1 MPRLELVETS
11 LRHGQ
16 QALLLSRLRRRH
28 ILPVAELL
36 DRCGFAALDVF
47 GGATFEAALRFL
59 AEDPF
64 ERLRAMREAAPQT
77 PLLALLRGQAL
88 VGHRQVADD
97 VVDAFIAAA
106 AQAGVDIF
114 RCYDSLNDPRNLERC
129 VVAAHAAGRRAEG
142 GIVYTESPVHDVE
155 GFLKLG
161 GQLQELGYD
170 ALGVYDPAGLLGAG
184 TAAALVSGLV
194 AQTGLPVNAHS
205 AALTGQSGLAY
216 LAAAEAG
223 ATSVDVALSPL
234 AGGSSLPAAE
244 GVVNALRGTPHDT
257 GLDLDAVAAASTR
270 LDDYLTLYT
279 RIADPAA
286 WRLDTSVLRTQL
298 PPTAVEHLF
307 AELRDRDALDR
318 LPQVQ
323 EEIPRV
329 RAELGYP
336 PLITPIAQIVATQA
350 VYNVCDGDRYATIS
364 QEVKDYCLGLYG
376 EPPGKV
382 DPEVR
387 RIVNGREEP
396 ITCRPA
402 DLLEPAMSALRRE
415 MQREGIPV
423 RSDADVAAYALFPAE
438 TAALLRGEATAEL
451 LGDEPASE
459 AATAID
465 IAAGDEASDGTL
477 TAAADGSTAAASE
490 PTAPPAPA
498 DEVRELTVEVDGEQ
512 YQVRVTAPAGT
523 FGTGVGGGSG
533 GGSNNG
539 LAAGGGKPAIKEGTV
554 VAPMQGLILKVSVGV
569 GETVKLGEVVAVLEA
584 MKMQNDIVASRDG
597 TVREVYVA
605 EGTVVSPK
613 DPILLVE

>member
-47 GGATFEAALRFL
+47 GGATYEACLRFL

-64 ERLRAMREAAPQT
+64 ERMRDVKAAAPQT
-77 PLLALLRGQAL
+77 PLLGLIRGQAL

-97 VVDAFIAAA
+97 VVDAFVAAA
-106 AQAGVDIF
+106 AESGVDIF

-129 VVAAHAAGRRAEG
+129 VVAAHHADRQAEG

-155 GFLKLG
+155 GFVSFGVRLK
-161 GQLQELGYD
+161 QLGYD
-170 ALGVYDPAGLLGAG
+170 ALCIYDPAGLLGAG
-184 TAAALVSGLV
+184 TAAALTARLTDETS
-194 AQTGLPVNAHS
+194 LPVTIHS
-205 AALTGQSGLAY
+205 AALTGQAGLAY
-216 LAAAEAG
+216 MSATHVG
-223 ATSVDVALSPL
+223 ATAVDVALSPL
-234 AGGSSLPAAE
+234 AGGNSLPAAE
-244 GVVNALRGTPHDT
+244 GVLNALRHTDHDP
-257 GLDLDAVAAASTR
+257 GLELEALAAAVAR
-270 LDDYLTLYT
+270 LEEFLPLY
-279 RIADPAA
+279 RAIADPAA

-298 PPTAVEHLF
+298 PPSAVEHLF

-376 EPPGKV
+376 EAPGQV

-402 DLLEPAMSALRRE
+402 DLLEPAMAALRRE
-415 MQREGIPV
+415 MEREGVPR
-423 RSDADVAAYALFPAE
+423 RSDADVVSYALFPAE
-438 TAALLRGEATAEL
+438 TAALLRGEAVAEL
-451 LGDEPASE
+451 LGDEPRPE
-459 AATAID
+459 PEPVVVD
-465 IAAGDEASDGTL
+465 AGAEVTDVAGEIESQIERTQEGI
-477 TAAADGSTAAASE
+477 S
-490 PTAPPAPA
+490 
-498 DEVRELTVEVDGEQ
+498 EVRELTVEVDGEQ
-512 YQVRVTAPAGT
+512 YQVRVIAPAGT
-523 FGTGVGGGSG
+523 FGGGGG
-533 GGSNNG
+533 GGGTGSANG
-539 LAAGGGKPAIKEGTV
+539 VAAGGGRPAITEGTV
-554 VAPMQGLILKVSVGV
+554 VAPMQGLILKVAVEVGDS
-569 GETVKLGEVVAVLEA
+569 VKLGDVVAVLEA
-584 MKMQNDIVASRDG
+584 MKMQNDITSARAG
-597 TVREVYVA
+597 TVTAVYVA

>member
-16 QALLLSRLRRRH
+16 QTLLLSRLRRRH

-47 GGATFEAALRFL
+47 GGATFEACLRFL

-64 ERLRAMREAAPQT
+64 ERLRAIRQAAPDT
-77 PLLALLRGQAL
+77 PLLGLIRGQAL

-97 VVDAFIAAA
+97 VVDAFVAQAAE
-106 AQAGVDIF
+106 AGVDVF

-129 VVAAHAAGRRAEG
+129 VVAVHRADRRAEA
-142 GIVYTESPVHDVE
+142 GIVYTESPVHNVE
-155 GFLKLG
+155 GFVALGNRLK
-161 GQLQELGYD
+161 QLGYD
-170 ALGVYDPAGLLGAG
+170 SLCVYDPAGLLGAG
-184 TAAALVSGLV
+184 TASQLTARLTDETA
-194 AQTGLPVNAHS
+194 LPVTIHS
-205 AALTGQSGLAY
+205 AALTGQAGLAY
-216 LAAAEAG
+216 MAAAHVGAAG
-223 ATSVDVALSPL
+223 VDVALSPL

-244 GVVNALRGTPHDT
+244 GVLNALRHTDHDP
-257 GLDLDAVAAASTR
+257 GLELESVAAAVAR
-270 LDDYLTLYT
+270 LEEFMPLY
-279 RIADPAA
+279 RGIADPAA

-298 PPTAVEHLF
+298 PPSAVEHLL

-376 EPPGKV
+376 EPPGRV

-402 DLLEPAMSALRRE
+402 DLLEPAMAGLRRE
-415 MQREGIPV
+415 MEREGIPM
-423 RSDADVAAYALFPAE
+423 RSDADVVSYALFPAE
-438 TAALLRGEATAEL
+438 TAALLRREAVPEL
-451 LGDEPASE
+451 LGDEPG
-459 AATAID
+459 AAPEPAD
-465 IAAGDEASDGTL
+465 A
-477 TAAADGSTAAASE
+477 AAADADALAAAE
-490 PTAPPAPA
+490 IEAAFDPTPPSAPA

-512 YQVRVTAPAGT
+512 YQVRVVAPAGK
-523 FGTGVGGGSG
+523 FGAGGGAGATASA
-533 GGSNNG
+533 NG
-539 LAAGGGKPAIKEGTV
+539 VAAGGGRPAVKEGTV

-569 GETVKLGEVVAVLEA
+569 GDSVELGDVVAVLEA
-584 MKMQNDIVASRDG
+584 MKMQNDITASRAG
-597 TVREVYVA
+597 TVTQVYVA

>member
-47 GGATFEAALRFL
+47 GGATFEACLRFL
-59 AEDPF
+59 AENPF
-64 ERLRAMREAAPQT
+64 ERLGEIKQAAPNT
-77 PLLALLRGQAL
+77 PLLALIRGQAL

-97 VVDAFIAAA
+97 VVDAFVAEAAA
-106 AQAGVDIF
+106 AGIDVF
-114 RCYDSLNDPRNLERC
+114 RCYDSLNDARNLERC
-129 VVAAHAAGRRAEG
+129 VQAVHKAGKRAEG
-142 GIVYTESPVHDVE
+142 GIVYTESPVHDIE
-155 GFLKLG
+155 GFVALG
-161 GQLQELGYD
+161 RRLHELHYD
-170 ALGVYDPAGLLGAG
+170 ALCIYDPAGLLGAG
-184 TAAALVSGLV
+184 TAAQLTTRLTDE
-194 AQTGLPVNAHS
+194 TGLHVNVHS
-205 AALTGQSGLAY
+205 AALTGQAGLAY
-216 LAAAEAG
+216 MSAAHVG
-223 ATSVDVALSPL
+223 AASVDVALSPL

-244 GVVNALRGTPHDT
+244 GVLNALRNTDHDP
-257 GLDLDAVAAASTR
+257 GLDLEVVAHAVAR
-270 LDDYLTLYT
+270 LDEALPLY
-279 RIADPAA
+279 REIADPAA

-298 PPTAVEHLF
+298 PPTAVDHLY
-307 AELRDRDALDR
+307 AELRDRDALDQ

-323 EEIPRV
+323 QEIPRV

-382 DPEVR
+382 DAEVR

-402 DLLEPAMSALRRE
+402 DLIEPAMAALRRE
-415 MQREGIPV
+415 MEREGVPP
-423 RSDADVAAYALFPAE
+423 RSDADVVCYAMFPAE
-438 TAALLRGEATAEL
+438 TAALLRGEATPEL
-451 LGDEPASE
+451 LGDEPKPEPEQVEVQGAEE
-459 AATAID
+459 AA
-465 IAAGDEASDGTL
+465 
-477 TAAADGSTAAASE
+477 AAADDASAPEAAEA
-490 PTAPPAPA
+490 PAPA
-498 DEVRELTVEVDGEQ
+498 PDEVREITVEVDGEQ
-512 YQVRVTAPAGT
+512 YQVRVIAPAGT
-523 FGTGVGGGSG
+523 FGMGGGG
-533 GGSNNG
+533 GAGGASSNG
-539 LAAGGGKPAIKEGTV
+539 VAAGGGRPVIQEGTV

-569 GETVKLGEVVAVLEA
+569 GDTVKMGDVVAVLEA
-584 MKMQNDIVASRDG
+584 MKMQNDVTASRAG
-597 TVREVYVA
+597 TVKEVYVS

>member
-1 MPRLELVETS
+1 MPRLELIETS

-64 ERLRAMREAAPQT
+64 ERLRAIREAAPQT

-106 AQAGVDIF
+106 AEAGVDVF
-114 RCYDSLNDPRNLERC
+114 RCYDSLNDPRNLQRC

-155 GFLKLG
+155 GFVKLG
-161 GQLQELGYD
+161 GQLKDLGYD

-184 TAAALVSGLV
+184 TASALVSGLV
-194 AQTGLPVNAHS
+194 AETGLPVNVHS
-205 AALTGQSGLAY
+205 AALTGQAGLAY

-223 ATSVDVALSPL
+223 AASVDVALSPL
-234 AGGSSLPAAE
+234 ASGSSLPAAE
-244 GVVNALRGTPHDT
+244 GVLNALRGTPHET
-257 GLDLDAVAAASTR
+257 GLDLDAVAAAAAR
-270 LDDYLTLYT
+270 LDDYLGYYT
-279 RIADPAA
+279 AIADPAA

-307 AELRDRDALDR
+307 AELRDRDALER

-402 DLLEPAMSALRRE
+402 DLLEPAMAGLRRE

-423 RSDADVAAYALFPAE
+423 RSDADVAAYALFPAD

-451 LGDEPASE
+451 LGDEPAPE
-459 AATAID
+459 PAAPLELS
-465 IAAGDEASDGTL
+465 AGDDAAEL
-477 TAAADGSTAAASE
+477 AAADGAGAPEAA
-490 PTAPPAPA
+490 APPAPP
-498 DEVRELTVEVDGEQ
+498 EETRELTVEVDGEQ

-523 FGTGVGGGSG
+523 FGAGGGANG
-533 GGSNNG
+533 GGSNG
-539 LAAGGGKPAIKEGTV
+539 VAAGGGKPVIKEGTV

-569 GETVKLGEVVAVLEA
+569 GDTVKLGEVVAVLEA

-597 TVREVYVA
+597 TVREIYVA
-605 EGTVVSPK
+605 EGKVVSPK

>member
-64 ERLRAMREAAPQT
+64 ERLREIKQAAPQT

-88 VGHRQVADD
+88 VGHKQVADD
-97 VVDAFIAAA
+97 VVDAFVRVAAE
-106 AQAGVDIF
+106 AGIDVF

-129 VVAAHAAGRRAEG
+129 VVAVHAAGRRAEG
-142 GIVYTESPVHDVE
+142 GIVYTESPVHEVD
-155 GFLKLG
+155 GFVALGVRLK
-161 GQLQELGYD
+161 ELGYD
-170 ALGVYDPAGLLGAG
+170 SLGVYDPAGLLGAG
-184 TAAALVSGLV
+184 TARELVTKLI
-194 AQTGLPVNAHS
+194 AQTGLPVNVHS
-205 AALTGQSGLAY
+205 AALTGQSGLSY
-216 LAAAEAG
+216 MAAATAG
-223 ATSVDVALSPL
+223 AQSLDVALSPL
-234 AGGSSLPAAE
+234 AGGSSLPATE
-244 GVVNALRGTPHDT
+244 GVVNAFRGTEHET
-257 GLDLDAVAAASTR
+257 GLDLEQLAAAEGR
-270 LDDYLTLYT
+270 LGDYVHLY
-279 RIADPAA
+279 REIADPAA

-323 EEIPRV
+323 QEIPRV

-336 PLITPIAQIVATQA
+336 PLITPVAQIVATQA

-402 DLLEPAMSALRRE
+402 DLLEPAMAALRRE
-415 MQREGIPV
+415 MERDGVPV
-423 RSDADVAAYALFPAE
+423 RDDADIVSYALFPAE
-438 TAALLRGEATAEL
+438 TAALLRGEAVAEL
-451 LGDEPASE
+451 LGDEPQPEPEPVEVES
-459 AATAID
+459 
-465 IAAGDEASDGTL
+465 GG
-477 TAAADGSTAAASE
+477 TAADVDAAAAE
-490 PTAPPAPA
+490 PAPPPPPA
-498 DEVRELTVEVDGEQ
+498 EEVRELTVEVDGEQ
-512 YQVRVTAPAGT
+512 YQVRVVAPAGT
-523 FGTGVGGGSG
+523 FGAGGGG
-533 GGSNNG
+533 AAPANG
-539 LAAGGGKPAIKEGTV
+539 VAAGGGKPAITEGTV
-554 VAPMQGLILKVSVGV
+554 VAPMQGLILKVGV
-569 GETVKLGEVVAVLEA
+569 AAGDTVKLGDVVAVLEA
-584 MKMQNDIVASRDG
+584 MKMQNDIVASRAG
-597 TVREVYVA
+597 TVKEVYVT

>member
-64 ERLRAMREAAPQT
+64 DRLRAIRQAAPET
-77 PLLALLRGQAL
+77 PLLALIRGQAL

-97 VVDAFIAAA
+97 VVDAFVAEAAV
-106 AQAGVDIF
+106 AGVDVF

-129 VVAAHAAGRRAEG
+129 VVAAHASGRRAEG
-142 GIVYTESPVHDVE
+142 GIVYTESPVHDVA
-155 GFLKLG
+155 GFVRLGARLKD
-161 GQLQELGYD
+161 LGYD

-184 TAAALVSGLV
+184 TAAELVSRLV
-194 AQTGLPVNAHS
+194 AETGLPVNVHT

-216 LAAAEAG
+216 MAAADAG
-223 ATSVDVALSPL
+223 ASSLDVALSPL
-234 AGGSSLPAAE
+234 ASGSSLPATE
-244 GVVNALRGTPHDT
+244 GVLNALRGTAHET
-257 GLDLDAVAAASTR
+257 GLSLESVAAAAAR
-270 LDDYLTLYT
+270 LDEFMPLY
-279 RIADPAA
+279 RDIADPAT

-307 AELRDRDALDR
+307 AELRERDALDR
-318 LPQVQ
+318 LSQVQ

-402 DLLEPAMSALRRE
+402 DLLEPAMTALRRE
-415 MQREGIPV
+415 MQREGVPA
-423 RSDADVAAYALFPAE
+423 RSDADVVSYALFPAD
-438 TAALLRGEATAEL
+438 TAALLRGEAEAEL
-451 LGDEPASE
+451 LGDEPKPEPEVIEVSGA
-459 AATAID
+459 D
-465 IAAGDEASDGTL
+465 AGGADADAV
-477 TAAADGSTAAASE
+477 AAAEVVAPVAAAE
-490 PTAPPAPA
+490 
-498 DEVRELTVEVDGEQ
+498 EVRELTVEVDGEQ
-512 YQVRVTAPAGT
+512 YQVRVTAPLGT
-523 FGTGVGGGSG
+523 FGAGGGGGGGIGNGVPSG
-533 GGSNNG
+533 GGR
-539 LAAGGGKPAIKEGTV
+539 PVIKEGTV
-554 VAPMQGLILKVSVGV
+554 VAPMQGLILKVSVAAGDV
-569 GETVKLGEVVAVLEA
+569 VKLGDVVAVLEA
-584 MKMQNDIVASRDG
+584 MKMQNDVVASRAG
-597 TVREVYVA
+597 TVKEVYVA
-605 EGTVVSPK
+605 EGAVVSPK

>member
-59 AEDPF
+59 AEDPW
-64 ERLRAMREAAPQT
+64 ERLRETRRAAPQT
-77 PLLALLRGQAL
+77 PLLALIRGQAL
-88 VGHRQVADD
+88 VGHKQVADD
-97 VVDAFIAAA
+97 VVDAFVATAAE
-106 AQAGVDIF
+106 AGIDVF

-129 VVAAHAAGRRAEG
+129 LTAVHAAGRRAEG
-142 GIVYTESPVHDVE
+142 GLVYTESPVHSVD
-155 GFLKLG
+155 GFVALGLRLK
-161 GQLQELGYD
+161 ELGYD

-184 TAAALVSGLV
+184 TAAELVGRLSKE
-194 AQTGLPVNAHS
+194 AGLPVNVHS
-205 AALTGQSGLAY
+205 AALTGQSGLSY
-216 LAAAEAG
+216 MAAADSGAG
-223 ATSVDVALSPL
+223 SLDVALSPL
-234 AGGSSLPAAE
+234 AGGSSLPATE
-244 GVVNALRGTPHDT
+244 GIVNALRGTEHDT
-257 GLDLDAVAAASTR
+257 GLDLDALAQAEQR
-270 LDDYLTLYT
+270 LAEYLQLY
-279 RIADPAA
+279 REIADPTA

-298 PPTAVEHLF
+298 PPTAVEHLY
-307 AELRDRDALDR
+307 AELRDRDALER

-323 EEIPRV
+323 QEIPRV

-402 DLLEPAMSALRRE
+402 DLLEPAMAGLRRE
-415 MQREGIPV
+415 MEREGIPV
-423 RSDADVAAYALFPAE
+423 RSDADVVAYALFPAE
-438 TAALLRGEATAEL
+438 IATLLRGEAEAEL
-451 LGDEPASE
+451 LGDEPRPE
-459 AATAID
+459 PEHVEVEGDAAQA
-465 IAAGDEASDGTL
+465 
-477 TAAADGSTAAASE
+477 AAADAEAGTAE
-490 PTAPPAPA
+490 PAPPPPPA

-512 YQVRVTAPAGT
+512 YQVRVVAPAGT
-523 FGTGVGGGSG
+523 FGGGGGGAAAASANGVASG
-533 GGSNNG
+533 GGR
-539 LAAGGGKPAIKEGTV
+539 PAITEGTV
-554 VAPMQGLILKVSVGV
+554 VAPMQGLILKVGVAVGD
-569 GETVKLGEVVAVLEA
+569 TVKMGDVVAVLEA
-584 MKMQNDIVASRDG
+584 MKMQNDVIASRAG
-597 TVREVYVA
+597 TVKEVYVQ

-613 DPILLVE
+613 DPICLVE

>member
-36 DRCGFAALDVF
+36 DRCGFTALDVF
-47 GGATFEAALRFL
+47 GGATYEACLRFL

-64 ERLRAMREAAPQT
+64 ERLREVKRAAPQT
-77 PLLALLRGQAL
+77 PLLALIRGQAL

-97 VVDAFIAAA
+97 VVDAFVAEA
-106 AQAGVDIF
+106 AQSGIDVF

-129 VVAAHAAGRRAEG
+129 LTAVHHAGRLAEG
-142 GIVYTESPVHDVE
+142 AIVYTESPVHDVE
-155 GFLKLG
+155 GFVTLGKRLK
-161 GQLQELGYD
+161 ELGYD
-170 ALGVYDPAGLLGAG
+170 ALCVYDPAGLLGAG
-184 TAAALVSGLV
+184 TASQLTARLTDETS
-194 AQTGLPVNAHS
+194 LPVTIHS
-205 AALTGQSGLAY
+205 AALTGQSGLSY
-216 LAAAEAG
+216 MAAAHVGAAG
-223 ATSVDVALSPL
+223 VDVALSPL

-244 GVVNALRGTPHDT
+244 GVLNALRNTDHDP
-257 GLDLDAVAAASTR
+257 GLELEALAAAVAR
-270 LDDYLTLYT
+270 LEEFLPLY
-279 RIADPAA
+279 RDIADPAA

-307 AELRDRDALDR
+307 AELRDRDALDK

-402 DLLEPAMSALRRE
+402 DLLEPAMATLRRE
-415 MQREGIPV
+415 MEREGVPA
-423 RSDADVAAYALFPAE
+423 RSDGDVVSYAMFPAE
-438 TAALLRGEATAEL
+438 TAALLRGDAKPEL
-451 LGDEPASE
+451 LGDEPKPE
-459 AATAID
+459 PEPETV
-465 IAAGDEASDGTL
+465 E
-477 TAAADGSTAAASE
+477 TAAAVPDVTGEAAS
-490 PTAPPAPA
+490 PAGA
-498 DEVRELTVEVDGEQ
+498 VEQAMSEVRELTVEVDGEQ
-512 YQVRVTAPAGT
+512 FQVRVTAPAGT
-523 FGTGVGGGSG
+523 FG
-533 GGSNNG
+533 
-539 LAAGGGKPAIKEGTV
+539 AGGAAASASANGVPVAGGRPAIREGTV

-569 GETVKLGEVVAVLEA
+569 GDSVKLGDVVAVLEA
-584 MKMQNDIVASRDG
+584 MKMQNDIIASRAG
-597 TVREVYVA
+597 TVTEVYVA

>member
-47 GGATFEAALRFL
+47 GGATYEAALRFL
-59 AEDPF
+59 GEDPW
-64 ERLRAMREAAPQT
+64 EGLRAVKQVAPQT
-77 PLLALLRGQAL
+77 PLLALIRGQAL

-97 VVDAFIAAA
+97 VVDAFVAQA
-106 AQAGVDIF
+106 AQGGIDVF
-114 RCYDSLNDPRNLERC
+114 RCYDSLNDPRNLQRC
-129 VVAAHAAGRRAEG
+129 LTAIHAQGGRAEG
-142 GIVYTESPVHDVE
+142 GIVYTESPAHTVD
-155 GFLKLG
+155 GFVQLG
-161 GQLQELGYD
+161 ARLEELGYD
-170 ALGVYDPAGLLGAG
+170 ALGIYDPAGLLGAG
-184 TAAALVSGLV
+184 TARELTARLIE
-194 AQTGLPVNAHS
+194 QTGLPVNVHS

-216 LAAAEAG
+216 LAAAESG
-223 ATSVDVALSPL
+223 ARSVDVALTPL
-234 AGGSSLPAAE
+234 AGGSSLPATEAI
-244 GVVNALRGTPHDT
+244 VNALRGTEQDT
-257 GLDLDAVAAASTR
+257 GLTLDTLAQPEASLSGFLQHYR
-270 LDDYLTLYT
+270 D
-279 RIADPAA
+279 IADPQA

-298 PPTAVEHLF
+298 PPTAVEHLL

-323 EEIPRV
+323 QEIPRV

-402 DLLEPAMSALRRE
+402 DLLEPAMAGLRRE
-415 MQREGIPV
+415 MEREGIPL
-423 RSDADVAAYALFPAE
+423 RSDGDVISYAMFPAE
-438 TAALLRGEATAEL
+438 TAALLRGEAEPEL
-451 LGDEPASE
+451 LGDEPHPEPEAIEVTGEDGAAPVAGADAAS
-459 AATAID
+459 
-465 IAAGDEASDGTL
+465 
-477 TAAADGSTAAASE
+477 AADAA
-490 PTAPPAPA
+490 PAPA
-498 DEVRELTVEVDGEQ
+498 PPPEEVRELTVEVDGEQ
-512 YQVRVTAPAGT
+512 YQVRVVAPAGT
-523 FGTGVGGGSG
+523 FGAGGGGAAPSA
-533 GGSNNG
+533 NG
-539 LAAGGGKPAIKEGTV
+539 AAAGGGRPAITEGTV
-554 VAPMQGLILKVSVGV
+554 VAPMQGLILKVGVAVGDS
-569 GETVKLGEVVAVLEA
+569 VKLGDVVAVLEA
-584 MKMQNDIVASRDG
+584 MKMQNDIVATRAG
-597 TVREVYVA
+597 TVKEVYVA
-605 EGTVVSPK
+605 EGAVVSPK

>member
-36 DRCGFAALDVF
+36 DRCGFNAMDVF
-47 GGATFEAALRFL
+47 GGATYEACLRFL

-64 ERLRAMREAAPQT
+64 ERLREVKLAAPQT
-77 PLLALLRGQAL
+77 PLLGLLRGQAL

-97 VVDAFIAAA
+97 VVDAFVAVAAG
-106 AQAGVDIF
+106 AGIDVF

-129 VVAAHAAGRRAEG
+129 VVAVHSAGKLAEG

-155 GFLKLG
+155 GFVTLG
-161 GQLQELGYD
+161 RRLHELNYD
-170 ALGVYDPAGLLGAG
+170 SLCIYDPAGLLGAG
-184 TAAALVSGLV
+184 TAAQLTSRLMDE
-194 AQTGLPVNAHS
+194 TGLHVNVHS
-205 AALTGQSGLAY
+205 AGLTGQAGLAY
-216 LAAAEAG
+216 MAAAHVG
-223 ATSVDVALSPL
+223 AASVDVALSPL
-234 AGGSSLPAAE
+234 AGGSSLPATE
-244 GVVNALRGTPHDT
+244 GVLNALRHTDHDP
-257 GLDLDAVAAASTR
+257 GLDLDTVATAVAK
-270 LDDYLTLYT
+270 LDEFLPLY
-279 RIADPAA
+279 RDIADPAA

-298 PPTAVEHLF
+298 PPTAVEHLY
-307 AELRDRDALDR
+307 AELRDRDALDS
-318 LPQVQ
+318 LPRVQ
-323 EEIPRV
+323 QEIPRV

-402 DLLEPAMSALRRE
+402 DLLEPAMAALRRE
-415 MQREGIPV
+415 MEREGVPV
-423 RSDADVAAYALFPAE
+423 RGAADVVSYALFPAE
-438 TAALLRGEATAEL
+438 TAALLRGEAQPEL
-451 LGDEPASE
+451 LGDEPKSE
-459 AATAID
+459 PEPVAVEGPSAAATP
-465 IAAGDEASDGTL
+465 ER
-477 TAAADGSTAAASE
+477 TAAAAE
-490 PTAPPAPA
+490 PAPPPPL

-523 FGTGVGGGSG
+523 FGMGGGNG
-533 GGSNNG
+533 GGTTNG
-539 LAAGGGKPAIKEGTV
+539 VAAGGGRPVIREGTV
-554 VAPMQGLILKVSVGV
+554 VAPMQGLILKVAVQVGDA
-569 GETVKLGEVVAVLEA
+569 VKMGDVVAVLEA
-584 MKMQNDIVASRDG
+584 MKMQNDITASHEG
-597 TVREVYVA
+597 TVTEVYVS

>member
-47 GGATFEAALRFL
+47 GGATYEACLRFL

-64 ERLRAMREAAPQT
+64 ERLRAIKEAAPNT
-77 PLLALLRGQAL
+77 PLLALIRGQAL

-97 VVDAFIAAA
+97 VVDAFVAEAAA
-106 AQAGVDIF
+106 AGIDVF
-114 RCYDSLNDPRNLERC
+114 RCYDSLNDARNLERC
-129 VVAAHAAGRRAEG
+129 VQAVHGAGKRAEA
-142 GIVYTESPVHDVE
+142 GIVYTESPVHDIE
-155 GFLKLG
+155 GFVALG
-161 GQLQELGYD
+161 RRLHELHYD
-170 ALGVYDPAGLLGAG
+170 ALCIYDPAGLLGAG
-184 TAAALVSGLV
+184 SAAQLTTRLTDE
-194 AQTGLPVNAHS
+194 TGLNVNVHS
-205 AALTGQSGLAY
+205 AALTGQAGLAY
-216 LAAAEAG
+216 MSAAHVGAAG
-223 ATSVDVALSPL
+223 VDVALSPL

-244 GVVNALRGTPHDT
+244 GVLNALRNTDHDP
-257 GLDLDAVAAASTR
+257 GLDLDVVAQAVAR
-270 LDDYLTLYT
+270 LDEFLPLY
-279 RIADPAA
+279 REIADPAA

-298 PPTAVEHLF
+298 PPTAVEHLY
-307 AELRDRDALDR
+307 AELRDRDAVDQ

-323 EEIPRV
+323 QEIPRV

-402 DLLEPAMSALRRE
+402 DLIEPAMAGLRRE
-415 MQREGIPV
+415 MEREGVAP
-423 RSDADVAAYALFPAE
+423 RSDADVVSYAMFPAE

-451 LGDEPASE
+451 LGDEPTPEPEPIEVQGSAD
-459 AATAID
+459 AA
-465 IAAGDEASDGTL
+465 AAGDEAP
-477 TAAADGSTAAASE
+477 APE
-490 PTAPPAPA
+490 VEEPPAPPP

-512 YQVRVTAPAGT
+512 YEVRVIAPAGT
-523 FGTGVGGGSG
+523 FGMGGGG
-533 GGSNNG
+533 GAAGGASSNG
-539 LAAGGGKPAIKEGTV
+539 VAAGGGRPAIREGTV

-569 GETVKLGEVVAVLEA
+569 GDTVSMGDVVAVLEA
-584 MKMQNDIVASRDG
+584 MKMQNDVTASRAG
-597 TVREVYVA
+597 TVKEVYVS

>member
-36 DRCGFAALDVF
+36 DRCGFNALDVF
-47 GGATFEAALRFL
+47 GGATYEACLRFL

-64 ERLRAMREAAPQT
+64 ERLREIKERAPQT
-77 PLLALLRGQAL
+77 PLLALVRGQAL

-97 VVDAFIAAA
+97 VVDAFFAIAAE
-106 AQAGVDIF
+106 AGIDVF

-129 VVAAHAAGRRAEG
+129 VHAAHAAGKLAEG

-155 GFLKLG
+155 GFVGLGRRLK
-161 GQLQELGYD
+161 ELSYD
-170 ALGVYDPAGLLGAG
+170 ALCIYDPAGLLGAG
-184 TAAALVSGLV
+184 TAAQLTSRLTDE
-194 AQTGLPVNAHS
+194 TGLPVNVHS

-216 LAAAEAG
+216 MAAAHVG
-223 ATSVDVALSPL
+223 AASVDVALSPL

-244 GVVNALRGTPHDT
+244 GVVNALRNTDHDP
-257 GLDLDAVAAASTR
+257 GLRLEALAAAVAR
-270 LDDYLTLYT
+270 LDEFLPLY
-279 RIADPAA
+279 RDIADPAA

-298 PPTAVEHLF
+298 PPTAVEHLY

-318 LPQVQ
+318 LAQVQ

-402 DLLEPAMSALRRE
+402 DLLEPAMAGLRRE

-423 RSDADVAAYALFPAE
+423 RGDSDVVSYALFAAE

-451 LGDEPASE
+451 LGDEPRPEPEPVALSE
-459 AATAID
+459 AQPD
-465 IAAGDEASDGTL
+465 SGAGDD
-477 TAAADGSTAAASE
+477 TAAA
-490 PTAPPAPA
+490 APPPEPIP

-523 FGTGVGGGSG
+523 FGGGGG
-533 GGSNNG
+533 GGGGGTASANG
-539 LAAGGGKPAIKEGTV
+539 VAAGGGRPAISEGTV
-554 VAPMQGLILKVSVGV
+554 VAPMQGLILKVAVGV
-569 GETVKLGEVVAVLEA
+569 GDTVKLGDVVAVLEA
-584 MKMQNDIVASRDG
+584 MKMQNDITASHAG
-597 TVREVYVA
+597 TVREVYVS

>member
-11 LRHGQ
+11 LRQGQ

-64 ERLRAMREAAPQT
+64 ERLRAVKEAAPRT
-77 PLLALLRGQAL
+77 PLLGLIRGQAL

-97 VVDAFIAAA
+97 VVDAFVRVAAE
-106 AQAGVDIF
+106 AGVDVF

-129 VVAAHAAGRRAEG
+129 LTAVHSAGRRAEG
-142 GIVYTESPVHDVE
+142 GIVYTESPVHDVD
-155 GFLKLG
+155 GFVALG
-161 GQLQELGYD
+161 VRLTQLGYD
-170 ALGVYDPAGLLGAG
+170 ALCVYDPAGLLGAG
-184 TAAALVSGLV
+184 TATELVTRLI
-194 AQTGLPVNAHS
+194 ADTGLPVNVHS
-205 AALTGQSGLAY
+205 AALTGQAGLAY
-216 LAAAEAG
+216 MAAAAAG
-223 ATSVDVALSPL
+223 AQSLDVALSPL
-234 AGGSSLPAAE
+234 AGGSSLPAGE
-244 GVVNALRGTPHDT
+244 GVANALRHTDRDT
-257 GLDLDAVAAASTR
+257 GMELEPMAAAVAR
-270 LDDYLTLYT
+270 LEESLPLY
-279 RIADPAA
+279 REIADPAA

-307 AELRDRDALDR
+307 AELRERDALER

-323 EEIPRV
+323 VEIPRV
-329 RAELGYP
+329 RAELGFP

-376 EPPGKV
+376 EPPGRV

-402 DLLEPAMSALRRE
+402 DLLEPAMASLRRE
-415 MQREGIPV
+415 MEREGIPV
-423 RSDADVAAYALFPAE
+423 RGDADVVSYALFAAE
-438 TAALLRGEATAEL
+438 TAALLRGEAVAEL
-451 LGDEPASE
+451 LGDEPRSE
-459 AATAID
+459 PEHVEVE
-465 IAAGDEASDGTL
+465 GDEA
-477 TAAADGSTAAASE
+477 AAAGLDAAAAAT
-490 PTAPPAPA
+490 PAAPPPPA

-512 YQVRVTAPAGT
+512 YQVRVVAPAGT
-523 FGTGVGGGSG
+523 FGSGGG
-533 GGSNNG
+533 GGSNG
-539 LAAGGGKPAIKEGTV
+539 VAAGGGRPAITEGTV
-554 VAPMQGLILKVSVGV
+554 VAPMQGLILKVGVAVGDS
-569 GETVKLGEVVAVLEA
+569 VKLGDVVAVLEA
-584 MKMQNDIVASRDG
+584 MKMQNDVVAPRAG
-597 TVREVYVA
+597 TVKEIYVE

-613 DPILLVE
+613 DPILLVG

>member
-16 QALLLSRLRRRH
+16 QTLLLSRLRLRH

-47 GGATFEAALRFL
+47 GGATYEACLRFL

-64 ERLRAMREAAPQT
+64 ERLRAIRQAAPET
-77 PLLALLRGQAL
+77 PLLGLIRGQAL

-97 VVDAFIAAA
+97 VVDAFVAQAAE
-106 AQAGVDIF
+106 AGVDVF

-129 VVAAHAAGRRAEG
+129 VVAVHKADRRAEG

-155 GFLKLG
+155 GFVSLGKRLK
-161 GQLQELGYD
+161 ELGYD
-170 ALGVYDPAGLLGAG
+170 SLCIYDPAGLLGAG
-184 TAAALVSGLV
+184 S
-194 AQTGLPVNAHS
+194 AQQLTTRLTDETGLPVNIHS

-216 LAAAEAG
+216 MAAAHVG
-223 ATSVDVALSPL
+223 AQSVDVALSPL
-234 AGGSSLPAAE
+234 AGGSSLAAAE
-244 GVVNALRGTPHDT
+244 GVLNALRNTDHDP
-257 GLDLDAVAAASTR
+257 GLELEALAAAVAR
-270 LDDYLTLYT
+270 LEEFLPLY
-279 RIADPAA
+279 REIADPAA

-298 PPTAVEHLF
+298 PPSAVEHLY

-382 DPEVR
+382 DAEVR

-402 DLLEPAMSALRRE
+402 DLLEPAMAGLRRE

-423 RSDADVAAYALFPAE
+423 RSDADVVSYAMFPAE
-438 TAALLRGEATAEL
+438 TAALLRGDAVAEL
-451 LGDEPASE
+451 LGDEPTAE
-459 AATAID
+459 PEPVAA
-465 IAAGDEASDGTL
+465 E
-477 TAAADGSTAAASE
+477 TAAATSAEAAAQAEAVAPE
-490 PTAPPAPA
+490 PVVAE
-498 DEVRELTVEVDGEQ
+498 EVRELTVEVDGEQ

-523 FGTGVGGGSG
+523 FGRGGGG
-533 GGSNNG
+533 GAGPTGGAGSNG
-539 LAAGGGKPAIKEGTV
+539 VAAGGGRPVVREGTV
-554 VAPMQGLILKVSVGV
+554 VAPMQGLILKVAVAVGD
-569 GETVKLGEVVAVLEA
+569 TVELGDVVAVLEA
-584 MKMQNDIVASRDG
+584 MKMQNDVIASRAG

-605 EGTVVSPK
+605 EGAVVSPK

>member
-36 DRCGFAALDVF
+36 DRCGLAALDVF
-47 GGATFEAALRFL
+47 GGATYEACLRFL

-64 ERLRAMREAAPQT
+64 ERLREIKQAAPQT
-77 PLLALLRGQAL
+77 PLMGLIRGQAL

-97 VVDAFIAAA
+97 VIDAFVAAA
-106 AQAGVDIF
+106 ADAGVDIF

-129 VVAAHAAGRRAEG
+129 VVAAHRADRQAEG
-142 GIVYTESPVHDVE
+142 GMVYTESPVHDVE
-155 GFLKLG
+155 GFVRFGVRLK
-161 GQLQELGYD
+161 ELGYD
-170 ALGVYDPAGLLGAG
+170 ALCIYDSSGLLGAG
-184 TAAALVSGLV
+184 TAAQLTTRLIDETS
-194 AQTGLPVNAHS
+194 LPVTVHS
-205 AALTGQSGLAY
+205 AALTGQAGLAY
-216 LAAAEAG
+216 MSATHVG
-223 ATSVDVALSPL
+223 ATAVDVALSPL
-234 AGGSSLPAAE
+234 AGGNSLPAAE
-244 GVVNALRGTPHDT
+244 GVLNALRHTDHDP
-257 GLDLDAVAAASTR
+257 GLELEAVAAAVAQ
-270 LDDYLTLYT
+270 LEEFLPLY
-279 RIADPAA
+279 REIADPAA

-376 EPPGKV
+376 EAPGKV

-402 DLLEPAMSALRRE
+402 DLLEPAMASLRRE
-415 MQREGIPV
+415 MEREGIRV
-423 RSDADVAAYALFPAE
+423 RSDADVVSYALFPQE
-438 TAALLRGEATAEL
+438 TAALLRGEAVAEL
-451 LGDEPASE
+451 LGDEPRPEPEPAEAVAAITDVAGEAEPATSE
-459 AATAID
+459 ALQPEVTV
-465 IAAGDEASDGTL
+465 
-477 TAAADGSTAAASE
+477 
-490 PTAPPAPA
+490 
-498 DEVRELTVEVDGEQ
+498 EVRQLTVEVDGEEF
-512 YQVRVTAPAGT
+512 QVRVTAPAGT
-523 FGTGVGGGSG
+523 FGAGAQGAAASANGVA
-533 GGSNNG
+533 
-539 LAAGGGKPAIKEGTV
+539 AAGGRPAITEGTV

-569 GETVKLGEVVAVLEA
+569 GDSVKLGDVVAVLEA
-584 MKMQNDIVASRDG
+584 MKMQNDVIASRTG
-597 TVREVYVA
+597 TVTAVYVA
-605 EGTVVSPK
+605 EGAVVSPK

>member
-47 GGATFEAALRFL
+47 GGATYEACLRFL

-64 ERLRAMREAAPQT
+64 ERLRELKRAAPQT
-77 PLLALLRGQAL
+77 PLLGLLRGQAL

-97 VVDAFIAAA
+97 VVDAFVAAA
-106 AQAGVDIF
+106 AAAGVDIF

-129 VVAAHAAGRRAEG
+129 VVAVHRAGKLAEG

-155 GFLKLG
+155 GFVALG
-161 GQLQELGYD
+161 GRLHELGYD
-170 ALGVYDPAGLLGAG
+170 SLCIYDPAGLLGAG
-184 TAAALVSGLV
+184 SAAQLTSRLMDE
-194 AQTGLPVNAHS
+194 TGLHVNVHS
-205 AALTGQSGLAY
+205 AGLTGQAGLAY
-216 LAAAEAG
+216 MAAAHVG
-223 ATSVDVALSPL
+223 AASVDVALSPL
-234 AGGSSLPAAE
+234 AGGSSLPASE
-244 GVVNALRGTPHDT
+244 GVLNALRHTDHDP
-257 GLDLDAVAAASTR
+257 GLDLDSVAAAVAK
-270 LDDYLTLYT
+270 LDEFLPFY
-279 RIADPAA
+279 REIADPAA

-298 PPTAVEHLF
+298 PPTAVEHLY
-307 AELRDRDALDR
+307 AELRDRDALDS
-318 LPQVQ
+318 LPRVQ
-323 EEIPRV
+323 QEIPRV

-402 DLLEPAMSALRRE
+402 DLLEPAMAALRRE
-415 MQREGIPV
+415 MEREGVPV
-423 RSDADVAAYALFPAE
+423 RDDADVVSYAMFPAE
-438 TAALLRGEATAEL
+438 TAVLLRGEAQPEL
-451 LGDEPASE
+451 LGDEPEPEPEAVAMESAAPAAPEHVAKE
-459 AATAID
+459 AA
-465 IAAGDEASDGTL
+465 
-477 TAAADGSTAAASE
+477 
-490 PTAPPAPA
+490 APPPPP
-498 DEVRELTVEVDGEQ
+498 DEVRELTVEVDGEH

-523 FGTGVGGGSG
+523 FGMGGGNG
-533 GGSNNG
+533 GTTNG
-539 LAAGGGKPAIKEGTV
+539 VAAGGGRPVIREGTV
-554 VAPMQGLILKVSVGV
+554 VAPMQGLILKVAVQVGDAV
-569 GETVKLGEVVAVLEA
+569 RMGDVVAVLEA
-584 MKMQNDIVASRDG
+584 MKMQNDITASHEG
-597 TVREVYVA
+597 TVTEVYVA

>member
-1 MPRLELVETS
+1 V
-11 LRHGQ
+11 
-16 QALLLSRLRRRH
+16 
-28 ILPVAELL
+28 
-36 DRCGFAALDVF
+36 
-47 GGATFEAALRFL
+47 
-59 AEDPF
+59 
-64 ERLRAMREAAPQT
+64 
-77 PLLALLRGQAL
+77 
-88 VGHRQVADD
+88 
-97 VVDAFIAAA
+97 
-106 AQAGVDIF
+106 
-114 RCYDSLNDPRNLERC
+114 
-129 VVAAHAAGRRAEG
+129 
-142 GIVYTESPVHDVE
+142 
-155 GFLKLG
+155 
-161 GQLQELGYD
+161 
-170 ALGVYDPAGLLGAG
+170 
-184 TAAALVSGLV
+184 
-194 AQTGLPVNAHS
+194 HS
-205 AALTGQSGLAY
+205 AALTGQSGMAY

-223 ATSVDVALSPL
+223 AASVDVALSPL
-234 AGGSSLPAAE
+234 ASGSSLPAAE
-244 GVVNALRGTPHDT
+244 GVLNALRGTPRDT
-257 GLDLDAVAAASTR
+257 GLDLEVVAAAAAR
-270 LDDYLTLYT
+270 LDDYLTFYT
-279 RIADPAA
+279 AIADPAA

-318 LPQVQ
+318 LTQVQ

-402 DLLEPAMSALRRE
+402 DLLEPAMAGLRRE

-423 RSDADVAAYALFPAE
+423 RSDADVAAYALFPAD

-451 LGDEPASE
+451 LGDEPAPE
-459 AATAID
+459 PAAPLEVS
-465 IAAGDEASDGTL
+465 AGDDASEL
-477 TAAADGSTAAASE
+477 AAADGSGAAE
-490 PTAPPAPA
+490 PAAPPAAA

-523 FGTGVGGGSG
+523 FGAGAGANGGGS
-533 GGSNNG
+533 NG
-539 LAAGGGKPAIKEGTV
+539 LAAGGGKPVIKEGTV

-569 GETVKLGEVVAVLEA
+569 GDAVKLGEVVAVLEA

-605 EGTVVSPK
+605 EGAVVSPK